1 MLKPK
6 ISMSQL
12 IMLLALSRMFYTLNG
27 ILLGTGDGYG
37 MAYLWAIPLSAL
49 MQFLLLLPALFLSH
63 RQGTSVITAGYSL
76 WGKGG
81 AVLAFLCG
89 VYFLLCAVLTVFST
103 EQFMVNA
110 IYPQAWPVFFILT
123 LTLAAG
129 YAAHLGLESI
139 ARCGFIIFIV
149 FVCGVAFAFLGNW
162 RQINLIFIRPLG
174 TGGFGE
180 VLRIAVNLTARSPE
194 ILLFAVLLPNLGKDA
209 KKKRGAI
216 YYLLLSSLLLEIIV
230 FLISAVLGQLA
241 EGEAFPFYTVGSLA
255 KISIF
260 QRLDAVHMSIWVLTA
275 FVRMGL
281 FLWAAVELFQSLMPV
296 KKHRFVL
303 PFLGLLA
310 LIGGMLCGMEKGAAN
325 GLYSIL
331 FSVIPIFV
339 FLPLVSIAL
348 LITEKAKES
357 EPKGGTGH
365 ED

>member
-12 IMLLALSRMFYTLNG
+12 IMLLTLSRMFYTLNG
-27 ILLGTGDGYG
+27 ILLGTGDSYG

-49 MQFLLLLPALFLSH
+49 MQFVLMLPALFLSR
-63 RQGTSVITAGYSL
+63 RQGTSLITAGYSL

-81 AVLAFLCG
+81 AILALLCG
-89 VYFLLCAVLTVFST
+89 VYFLLSAVLTVFST

-110 IYPQAWPVFFILT
+110 IYPESSPIFFILT
-123 LTLAAG
+123 LTLAAA
-129 YAAHLGLESI
+129 YAAHLGVESI

-162 RQINLIFIRPLG
+162 QQITPIFIRPLG

-194 ILLFAVLLPNLGKDA
+194 ILLFAVLLPNLGKNGGRT
-209 KKKRGAI
+209 RGAL
-216 YYLLLSSLLLEIIV
+216 YYLLLSSLILEIIV

-241 EGEAFPFYTVGSLA
+241 EGEAFPFYTVGTLA

-303 PFLGLLA
+303 PFLGILVLV
-310 LIGGMLCGMEKGAAN
+310 GGMLCGMDKGAAS
-325 GLYSIL
+325 GLYSAM

-348 LITEKAKES
+348 LISQKVKQP
-357 EPKGGTGH
+357 EPKGGADD